1 MKKAPPQKSTKGDKT
16 RRRILETASAM
27 MAEKGP
33 DGVSMRDISGRL
45 KITKPVLYYYFKNKD
60 ELIKSAFLEG
70 TKHFEDFHAEISRPG
85 LTLEA
90 RLERIFASHLDF
102 IKRYPDMPKCALK
115 IMASPSAGVLSQM
128 ARDLKHRNRKAL
140 REMLIASAAKEG
152 LSKTGIDGILH
163 MVSAVIGYFLIEAR
177 EKGAESL
184 PKDLPSKLAG
194 LICAGAKHM
203 KALLAA
209 LFLAS
214 ALPAHAETGAL
225 SLTVDAAV
233 RTALKNNATVRVAED
248 TRLIYKE
255 KVDEYWGSVYPQLSA
270 SGQYT
275 RNIESPAFFFGGN
288 KIKSGLNNAYAAS
301 LDLNQ
306 VLWAGGKVST
316 GIRMARMYSGAS
328 DEQLKTARYG
338 ISRAVKQMYYAV
350 LLAKALAEIQKES
363 LDLANQHLDTIKAR
377 YKEGMAS
384 DLAVL
389 RQQVEVSNTEPALT
403 KAKNLYDVGLTDL
416 KNLLGLDPE
425 AELSLS
431 DGFECPPQGPGDIT
445 GHYREA
451 LTSRPEYRSM
461 KYQLDLYT
469 EMIRIERAGHYPY
482 LSAYASRQ
490 FQGQSDSGFPRA
502 AGQSWS
508 TTAGLRLSLPLFSG
522 GAVASKVAQAG
533 MQAGIARTNLAEL
546 ERKIKIEV
554 KKAWLGI
561 SEAAER
567 LKSQTAAVEQA
578 RKALEATEVRF
589 KNGLSSQLEL
599 NDTSLALNRSQ
610 TLYTQARHDVCNADA
625 QLKWTLGK

>member
-1 MKKAPPQKSTKGDKT
+1 MDKPPPQKSTKGDKT

-33 DGVSMRDISGRL
+33 DGVSMREISARL
-45 KITKPVLYYYFKNKD
+45 KITKPVLYYYFRDKD
-60 ELIKSAFLEG
+60 ELIKAAFLEG
-70 TKHFEDFHAEISRPG
+70 TKHFEELHAEISRPG

-102 IKRYPDMPKCALK
+102 IRRYPDMPKCALK
-115 IMASPSAGVLSQM
+115 IMSSPSSGVLSSL
-128 ARDLKHRNRKAL
+128 ARELKRRNRGVL
-140 REMLIASAAKEG
+140 RGMIEKEKLPKSG
-152 LSKTGIDGILH
+152 AESVLH
-163 MVSAVIGYFLIEAR
+163 LVSAVIAYFMIEAR
-177 EKGAESL
+177 ENGVKSL
-184 PKDLPSKLAG
+184 DKNLPGHLAR
-194 LICAGAKHM
+194 LLCAGARHM
-203 KALLAA
+203 KALAAA
-209 LFLAS
+209 LLLGS
-214 ALPAHAETGAL
+214 ALGAQATAATD
-225 SLTVDAAV
+225 LTLDGAV
-233 RTALKNNATVRVAED
+233 RTALKNNATVRIAGE

-255 KVDEYWGSVYPQLSA
+255 KVSEYWGSVYPQLSA

-275 RNIESPAFFFGGN
+275 RNIESPSFFFGGS
-288 KIKSGLNNAYAAS
+288 KIKSGLNNDYAAS

-316 GIRMARMYSGAS
+316 GLKMARMYSNAS
-328 DEQLKTARYG
+328 DEQLKIAQKSV
-338 ISRAVKQMYYAV
+338 SRAVRQLYYAV
-350 LLAKALAEIQKES
+350 LLAKAMAGIQKES
-363 LDLANQHLDTIKAR
+363 LDLASQHLDMIKAK

-403 KAKNLYDVGLTDL
+403 QTRNLYENGLTDL

-431 DGFECPPQGPGDIT
+431 DGFGCPPRGSGEVPELYKQ
-445 GHYREA
+445 A
-451 LTSRPEYRSM
+451 LSGRSEYRNL

-469 EMIRIERAGHYPY
+469 QMIKIEQAGHFPY

-490 FQGQSDSGFPRA
+490 FQGQSDSGFPDS
-502 AGQSWS
+502 GMQSWS
-508 TTAGLRLSLPLFSG
+508 TTAGLRLSLPLYAG
-522 GAVASKVAQAG
+522 GAVTSRIAQAG
-533 MQAGIARTNLAEL
+533 MQAEIARTNLEEL

-554 KKAWLGI
+554 KKAWLGM

-567 LKSQTAAVEQA
+567 LRSQTAAVEQA

-599 NDTSLALNRSQ
+599 NDASLALNRSQ
-610 TLYTQARHDVCNADA
+610 TFYTQARHDVCSADT
-625 QLKWTLGK
+625 QLKWALGE